1 MEQVMGAVRKK
12 ARVHRLLTRNEEDP
26 AVSGLST
33 TPALPSASS
42 SMPTSLP
49 SDTRPEEQ
57 RSFSGDSVIHRGNQE
72 GGADSMDVDDGG
84 GGASSGAKRK
94 LSRFERKRLKKMKGK
109 GNEGDD
115 GKGIIFGDGL
125 PGMEVDDA
133 GGDVGSSVIGKNGP
147 GRFADKAFY
156 IGYGTT

>member
-1 MEQVMGAVRKK
+1 MGAVRKR

-26 AVSGLST
+26 AAPGLST
-33 TPALPSASS
+33 APASASALS
-42 SMPTSLP
+42 SMQTSVPTNMP
-49 SDTRPEEQ
+49 PEEQ
-57 RSFSGDSVIHRGNQE
+57 RSFSEDSVTHGGNRGE
-72 GGADSMDVDDGG
+72 DADAMDVDDGG

-109 GNEGDD
+109 GKEGDD
-115 GKGIIFGDGL
+115 GEGISFGDGL
-125 PGMEVDDA
+125 AGMEEDEVDEA
-133 GGDVGSSVIGKNGP
+133 GGDVGGSVIGKDGP